1 METSDLC
8 LDHLDRLDCL
18 DNLLQPIN
26 GFTTASE
33 RLHGKLYTVQAYSV
47 YTVC

>member
-8 LDHLDRLDCL
+8 LDHLDCLDC
-18 DNLLQPIN
+18 DNLLQSIIA
-26 GFTTASE
+26 FASDSDGLRE
-33 RLHGKLYTVQAYSV
+33 KLYTVQAYSV